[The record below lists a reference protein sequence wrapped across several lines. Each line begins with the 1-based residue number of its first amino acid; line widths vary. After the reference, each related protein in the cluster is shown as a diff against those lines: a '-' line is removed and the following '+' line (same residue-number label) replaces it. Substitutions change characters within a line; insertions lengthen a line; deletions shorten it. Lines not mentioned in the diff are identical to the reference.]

1 MFSRTS
7 FFLGFFLLHLLL
19 VFDVCCR
26 DTFYVLAQ
34 SRTILP
40 DHLTDFWR
48 RAEEVSSRALGQ
60 HLNAAN
66 PVHEA
71 LDCYLHSAGIEG
83 GYGFFAPNVPNS
95 YKVVFEV
102 HYEDGRVEYE
112 LPQVSDPATGLRLAS
127 LLDYIGHTRY
137 AALRELMV
145 KMLAYSVW
153 REHPDAKMIRA
164 VIGFVILP
172 TALEFAN
179 GKKES
184 YEFLY
189 AYDFSFHSPAIKPSG
204 L

>member
-1 MFSRTS
+1 M
-7 FFLGFFLLHLLL
+7 H
-19 VFDVCCR
+19 
-26 DTFYVLAQ
+26 A
-34 SRTILP
+34 
-40 DHLTDFWR
+40 
-48 RAEEVSSRALGQ
+48 
-60 HLNAAN
+60 
-66 PVHEA
+66 A
-71 LDCYLHSAGIEG
+71 LDCYLHGAGIEG

-164 VIGFVILP
+164 VIGFVIQP
-172 TALEFAN
+172 TAPEFAH

-189 AYDFSFHSPAIKPSG
+189 AYDFSFHSPSIKPSG